1 MGTPQVLDEAINGL
15 AGKTDHADRL
25 VVLHRGNKADCL
37 LTRYWT
43 LWRASAFFAAMRIH
57 FLGATRTTT
66 GSLYLLEIN
75 GSRLLLECG
84 LFQGRRGESIE
95 RNRRFP
101 FDPKEIDAVILSH
114 AHIDHCGN
122 LPNLCRQGF
131 EGNIYCT
138 FATRDLASI
147 MLEDSAE
154 IQRDDAAFVSKKR
167 AKKGLPPVEPLY
179 SATDA
184 EKAVRQFVAFN
195 YDRPFPAADGVTV
208 TLRDAGHILGSAQV
222 VLDIRENGRKFCYLF
237 SGDIGRGGDDILRDP
252 ETIEGVDY
260 LQIES
265 TYGAR
270 DHAPKLHA
278 NEEVGRLVRETLEKR
293 GKVIIPSFSVGRTQQ
308 IVYTL
313 HQLTLA
319 GELVKLPIFV
329 DSPLSVNATEVY
341 RLHPECFNE
350 NIYRFLRERENPFG
364 MENLTYIREVA
375 HSMKLND
382 LQEPAIIISASG
394 MAEAGRIRHH
404 LANNIG
410 NPNNLILFIG
420 YCAEHTLGAQIL
432 SGQKTVNIF
441 AEPHPVRARIASI
454 DSFSGHADRQELRR
468 YAEGIGGD
476 IKKIAVIHGEE
487 EQSLAFGE
495 TLRALKPKAEV
506 LVPEYQ
512 QVMEV

>member
-1 MGTPQVLDEAINGL
+1 
-15 AGKTDHADRL
+15 
-25 VVLHRGNKADCL
+25 
-37 LTRYWT
+37 
-43 LWRASAFFAAMRIH
+43 MRIH

-66 GSLYLLEIN
+66 GSVYLFELN
-75 GSRLLLECG
+75 GRRLLLECG

-95 RNRRFP
+95 RNRNFP
-101 FDPKEIDAVILSH
+101 FDPKQIDAVVLSH

-167 AKKGLPPVEPLY
+167 AKQGLPPVEPLY
-179 SATDA
+179 SAADA
-184 EKAVRQFVAFN
+184 ELAVRQFVSVN
-195 YDRPFPAADGVTV
+195 YGRPFPMFDGITV
-208 TLRDAGHILGSAQV
+208 TFRDAGHILGAAQV
-222 VLDIRENGRKFCYLF
+222 VFDISESGRKYRYLF
-237 SGDIGRGGDDILRDP
+237 SGDIGRGNDDILRDP
-252 ETIEGVDY
+252 EPVENVDY
-260 LQIES
+260 LQVES

-270 DHAPKLHA
+270 THSPKASA
-278 NEEVGRLVRETLEKR
+278 NAEVGQMVLETLNHK

-319 GELVKLPIFV
+319 GQLPRVPIFV

-350 NIYRFLRERENPFG
+350 SIYKFLREKENPFG

-382 LQEPAIIISASG
+382 LKDPAIIISASG

-404 LANNIG
+404 LANHIG
-410 NPNNLILFIG
+410 NPSNLILFVG
-420 YCAEHTLGAQIL
+420 YCAEHTLGAQIM
-432 SGQKTVNIF
+432 SGQNPVNIF
-441 AEPHPVRARIASI
+441 GEPHEVRARIASL
-454 DSFSGHADRQELRR
+454 DSFSGHADKDELRR
-468 YAEGIGGD
+468 YVEGITGD

-487 EQSLAFGE
+487 AQSLAFGE
-495 TLRALKPKAEV
+495 TLRNLKPKAQV

-512 QVMEV
+512 QTLEI

>member
-1 MGTPQVLDEAINGL
+1 
-15 AGKTDHADRL
+15 
-25 VVLHRGNKADCL
+25 
-37 LTRYWT
+37 
-43 LWRASAFFAAMRIH
+43 MRIH
-57 FLGATRTTT
+57 FFGAARTTT
-66 GSLYLLEIN
+66 GSVYLLEIN
-75 GSRLLLECG
+75 GQRLLLECG
-84 LFQGRRGESIE
+84 LFQGRREESIE
-95 RNRRFP
+95 RNRQFP
-101 FDPKEIDAVILSH
+101 FDPKAVDAVVLSH

-167 AKKGLPPVEPLY
+167 AKHGLPPVEPLY
-179 SATDA
+179 SAQDA
-184 EKAVRQFVAFN
+184 DKAVRQFVSVN
-195 YDRPFPAADGVTV
+195 YDRPFPVGAGVVV
-208 TLRDAGHILGSAQV
+208 TFRDVGHILGSAQV
-222 VLDIRENGRKFCYLF
+222 VLDVHEAGRRFRYLF

-252 ETIEGVDY
+252 QPVEGVDY
-260 LQIES
+260 LQVES
-265 TYGAR
+265 TYGGR
-270 DHAPKLHA
+270 EHAPKASA
-278 NEEVGRLVRETLEKR
+278 NDEVGRLVRETLDKK

-313 HQLTLA
+313 HQLSLA
-319 GELVKLPIFV
+319 NQLPRVPIFV

-350 NIYRFLRERENPFG
+350 SIYRFLREKENPFG
-364 MENLTYIREVA
+364 MENLTYIREAA
-375 HSMKLND
+375 HSRKLND
-382 LQEPAIIISASG
+382 LRDPAIIISASG

-404 LANNIG
+404 LANHIG
-410 NPNNLILFIG
+410 NPENLILFIG

-432 SGQKTVNIF
+432 AGRNPVNIF
-441 AEPHPVRARIASI
+441 GEPHPVRAKIASL
-454 DSFSGHADRQELRR
+454 DSFSGHADRNELRR
-468 YAEGIGGD
+468 YVEALQGD

-487 EQSLAFGE
+487 SQALAFAE
-495 TLRALKPKAEV
+495 TLRTIKPKAQV